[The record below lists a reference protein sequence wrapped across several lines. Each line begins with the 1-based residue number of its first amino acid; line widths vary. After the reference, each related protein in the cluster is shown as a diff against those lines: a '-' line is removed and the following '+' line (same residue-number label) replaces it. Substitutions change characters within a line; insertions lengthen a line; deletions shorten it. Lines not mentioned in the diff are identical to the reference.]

1 MYMHVRDKR
10 KAGHCTIT
18 TTQPASQPFATVRVY
33 THGNSVISSL
43 DNLRT
48 IALTNCGV
56 VDGHGIREG
65 VSLQHN
71 SQPRYMMIG
80 NTCLNVY

>member
-1 MYMHVRDKR
+1 MCMHVHDKR

-71 SQPRYMMIG
+71 SQPGYDDWQH
-80 NTCLNVY
+80 LP